1 MKRPLDGVRII
12 DLTRVLAGPF
22 CTLILRDMG
31 AEVIKVEGPEGDEGR
46 AWPPLYKGKSL
57 SFDVWNR
64 GKKHVS
70 MNLYSETAKELM
82 RELVKVSDVVVE
94 NFRPGVMK
102 DMGFDYD
109 KLKLLNPSIVLT
121 SISGFGQEGPWA
133 TRVANDPVAQA
144 LSGFMSITGFPDGP
158 PVKAQQNMAD
168 YTLGMW
174 AAMGT
179 LGALYQKIATG
190 EGQLVDVAML
200 DGFLAFMGVPMAQ
213 YLALGEVGQ
222 RVGNG
227 NPFSVPNNLFKA
239 RDGYVYIAAGIDG
252 LYNRLL
258 QVMGRDD
265 IRKSGVYA
273 NKLQRVD
280 ACVAV
285 EKMVSDW
292 AATHT
297 VEEVCQKLEK
307 AAVPFAPV
315 YDTGQAAT
323 SEHTRAHEMMIE
335 AQDPAAGPMPVT
347 GTPIKFSGSKLGEVS
362 AVPPPGAHNEEIFC
376 GLLGHAAEELA
387 KWKTEGI
394 V

>member
-109 KLKLLNPSIVLT
+109 KLKLLNPSIILT

-158 PVKAQQNMAD
+158 PVKVGNSIGDLVAGMSAAQGV
-168 YTLGMW
+168 TL
-174 AAMGT
+174 
-179 LGALYQKIATG
+179 ALLARGKTGKGQKVEIG
-190 EGQLVDVAML
+190 ML
-200 DGFLAFMGVPMAQ
+200 DVMASLLTYHAGPGGGVP
-213 YLALGEVGQ
+213 
-222 RVGNG
+222 
-227 NPFSVPNNLFKA
+227 PS
-239 RDGYVYIAAGIDG
+239 
-252 LYNRLL
+252 
-258 QVMGRDD
+258 
-265 IRKSGVYA
+265 
-273 NKLQRVD
+273 
-280 ACVAV
+280 
-285 EKMVSDW
+285 
-292 AATHT
+292 
-297 VEEVCQKLEK
+297 
-307 AAVPFAPV
+307 
-315 YDTGQAAT
+315 
-323 SEHTRAHEMMIE
+323 
-335 AQDPAAGPMPVT
+335 
-347 GTPIKFSGSKLGEVS
+347 
-362 AVPPPGAHNEEIFC
+362 
-376 GLLGHAAEELA
+376 
-387 KWKTEGI
+387 
-394 V
+394 